1 MVHMPNAE
9 PDFQEKVHVIDD
21 PRRGARGVIVI
32 HSRRLGPAAGG
43 CRLWRYADDDALFT
57 DAARLAR
64 GMTFKNALA
73 GLPFGGGKAVLQR
86 PDGPFDRAQLFHALG
101 EAVEALGGAYV
112 TAEDVGTSVDDM
124 QYVAERTR
132 HVAGLKP
139 RDGHAGG
146 DPSPWTARGVYLSM
160 AAAVRE
166 TLGTDMK
173 GLRIAVQG
181 AGHVGLPLIERL
193 AADGAELIVADAD
206 PRRAAAAERLG
217 ASVVDPES
225 VLAAEADVL
234 APCALGGVLDEAAIA
249 RMSSSVRLICGAA
262 NNQLQDSACGVALA
276 GRGIVYVPDF
286 VANAGGIINVS
297 AEYLGESEA
306 DVRRRVDGIPER
318 VLTILRTARA
328 EQRDTQGVAEDIG
341 RALLSG
347 GLSQA
352 A

>member
-1 MVHMPNAE
+1 MVHMIDAE
-9 PDFQEKVHVIDD
+9 PDFHEKVHVIDD
-21 PRRGARGVIVI
+21 PARGARGVIVI

-43 CRLWRYADDDALFT
+43 CRLWHYADDDALFT
-57 DAARLAR
+57 DAVRLAR
-64 GMTFKNALA
+64 GMTYKNALA

-86 PDGPFDRAQLFHALG
+86 PDRSFDRAALFHALG
-101 EAVEALGGAYV
+101 DAVEELGGAYV
-112 TAEDVGTSVDDM
+112 TAEDVGTGVDDM
-124 QYVAERTR
+124 HQVAERTR

-139 RDGHAGG
+139 RDGRAGG

-166 TLGTDMK
+166 TLGTDMR

-193 AADGAELIVADAD
+193 AADGAKLIVADAD

-217 ASVVDPES
+217 ANIVDPES

-234 APCALGGVLDEAAIA
+234 APCALGGVLNEAAVA
-249 RMSSSVRLICGAA
+249 HMSPAVRVICGAA
-262 NNQLQDSACGVALA
+262 NNQLADAVCGEALA
-276 GRGIVYVPDF
+276 GRGVVYVPDF
-286 VANAGGIINVS
+286 VANAGGIISVS

-306 DVRRRVDGIPER
+306 DVRQRVDGIPDR
-318 VLTILRTARA
+318 VLAILRTART
-328 EQRDTQGVAEDIG
+328 ERRDTQGVAEDIG
-341 RALLSG
+341 RTL
-347 GLSQA
+347 LSQA